1 MGICN
6 GSWLIPGIDFWLLLT
21 PHIPRGATGTAA
33 GRGKEWM
40 APPFPLALSPQIKW
54 HSVSM
59 ELCSVFYLDMVGQCI
74 QEHLGRRDWEG
85 PSAESEPPSFQLS
98 WSTSSPETPTELL
111 LWATPQPKP
120 RRNSQGKNPTVNGVK
135 STVTI
140 RKGKEN
146 IRALLSQVME
156 EQTIP

>member
-1 MGICN
+1 MD
-6 GSWLIPGIDFWLLLT
+6 GS
-21 PHIPRGATGTAA
+21 
-33 GRGKEWM
+33 
-40 APPFPLALSPQIKW
+40 PLPIGFVTSNQMSL
-54 HSVSM
+54 VSM
-59 ELCSVFYLDMVGQCI
+59 ELCSVFYLDMVGRCV

-85 PSAESEPPSFQLS
+85 PSAESEPPSFQQS
-98 WSTSSPETPTELL
+98 WSTSSPEALIELL

-120 RRNSQGKNPTVNGVK
+120 RRNSQGKNPTVSGVK